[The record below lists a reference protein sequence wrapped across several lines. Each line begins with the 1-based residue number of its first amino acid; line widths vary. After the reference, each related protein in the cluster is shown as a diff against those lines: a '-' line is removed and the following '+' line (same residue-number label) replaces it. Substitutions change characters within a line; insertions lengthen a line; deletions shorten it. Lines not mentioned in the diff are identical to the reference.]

1 MNLRTIALRY
11 FEGTESNRD
20 ELEIPDRIRKS
31 KTMAEN
37 PNQTLSPRLRQ
48 DLFERLS
55 TKKDAIFWTG
65 VAMTVAGVLA
75 LVFPVVTSL
84 TVEIFIGWVLVVAG
98 VATVY
103 GAFSVEGTGPFFG
116 QLLLGFLKLALGI
129 YLIMHPGVGMLALTL
144 LLVAVFMVDG
154 AVQFAFAFDLRP
166 KDGWGWMLLSAIVSV
181 AVGLLIAAGLPGTS
195 LIALGILVGVN
206 FLSTGIALIMLSS
219 KLTAPAT

>member
-1 MNLRTIALRY
+1 
-11 FEGTESNRD
+11 
-20 ELEIPDRIRKS
+20 
-31 KTMAEN
+31 MAET
-37 PNQTLSPRLRQ
+37 PKQILSPRLRQ

-65 VAMTVAGVLA
+65 VGLSVAGVLA
-75 LVFPVVTSL
+75 LLFPVITSF
-84 TVEIFIGWVLVVAG
+84 TVEIFIGWVLLIAG
-98 VATVY
+98 AATIY

-116 QLLLGFLKLALGI
+116 QLLLGLLKLALGI
-129 YLIMHPGVGMLALTL
+129 YLITHPGVGILALTL
-144 LLVAVFMVDG
+144 LLVTVFMVDG

-166 KDGWGWMLLSAIVSV
+166 KEGWGWVLLSAIVSV

-219 KLTAPAT
+219 KLAPAST

>member
-11 FEGTESNRD
+11 FEETESNRD

-84 TVEIFIGWVLVVAG
+84 TVEILIGWVLVVAG

>member
-1 MNLRTIALRY
+1 
-11 FEGTESNRD
+11 
-20 ELEIPDRIRKS
+20 
-31 KTMAEN
+31 MAEN